1 MKKQLLVVLLGS
13 ALAAPLAAYAE
24 GAYVGVNVG
33 RSDQKLTLD
42 GIGSISDSGTGYKL
56 YGGYGFNKN
65 FGLEGGYIKLGT
77 GKASYV
83 DGPDSGTIS
92 SKPSALY
99 VAATATLPVNDQFSL
114 FAKVGAAFN
123 RTKLEAVE
131 NGVSSSEKKHR
142 TTALLGIG
150 AAYNVTKEVAIVAEY
165 EDFGKIAKVDGAHLK
180 ANLLSIGLRYKF

>member
-42 GIGSISDSGTGYKL
+42 GLGSVSDSGTGYKL

-65 FGLEGGYIKLGT
+65 FGVEGGYVKLGT
-77 GKASYV
+77 GKISYV
-83 DGPDSGTIS
+83 DGADSGTVS
-92 SKPSALY
+92 SKPQALY

-123 RTKLEAVE
+123 RVKLEDVGTAG
-131 NGVSSSEKKHR
+131 NSSEKKSR
-142 TTALLGIG
+142 TTALLGVG
-150 AAYNVTKEVAIVAEY
+150 AAYNVTKAVAIVAEY
-165 EDFGKIAKVDGAHLK
+165 EDYGKIAKVDGAHVK
-180 ANLLSIGLRYKF
+180 GNLLSIGVRYKF

>member
-1 MKKQLLVVLLGS
+1 
-13 ALAAPLAAYAE
+13 
-24 GAYVGVNVG
+24 
-33 RSDQKLTLD
+33 
-42 GIGSISDSGTGYKL
+42 
-56 YGGYGFNKN
+56 
-65 FGLEGGYIKLGT
+65 
-77 GKASYV
+77 
-83 DGPDSGTIS
+83 
-92 SKPSALY
+92 
-99 VAATATLPVNDQFSL
+99 L

-131 NGVSSSEKKHR
+131 NGVSSSEKKNR